1 MSKFAHVLKL
11 YKNKLSLE
19 VGAETWLEV
28 LSWVSVALLVCQS
41 PDFQETGLPQIC
53 FPPKSYFITPSS
65 LFYRCSVGE
74 ITLDEQKRKTSGKTL
89 LTKSAIC
96 HGADNFITGLT
107 VTLGSGARGRDVA
120 RMVKSVRSFHAM
132 DSRQDVQPIFGFSP
146 RFSFNH
152 KIGWIYLIWFI
163 FQIFKYHNANGTWKR
178 FDECF

>member
-1 MSKFAHVLKL
+1 MCKCPETAYLALSLTASLKHRLPANTDTMSKFAHVLKL

-107 VTLGSGARGRDVA
+107 VTLRGRWQGEEMLQEWLNQSEASMRWTAD
-120 RMVKSVRSFHAM
+120 RTFSQSLDSV
-132 DSRQDVQPIFGFSP
+132 QGFLLTI
-146 RFSFNH
+146 
-152 KIGWIYLIWFI
+152 K
-163 FQIFKYHNANGTWKR
+163 
-178 FDECF
+178 